1 MKLQRKHNQRKLS
14 MQDQSSSHI
23 IDGDTDQTVGAV
35 YIHVP
40 FCRSKCGYC
49 DFYSL
54 AAREELSEAYVR
66 AISRELQIHAH
77 HLTVPLDSIFVG
89 GGTPTVL
96 QPALL
101 QELLEIL
108 AEYRGPHTEFSI
120 EANPCT
126 ITREVAGLLHNAG
139 VNRVNIGAQSFVDA
153 ELTALGRIHGPD
165 QIVTAWEALR
175 AEGHQRLGLDLIY
188 GAPGQ
193 SPDSWQ
199 FSLDEAMK
207 LDPEHL
213 SCYALTV
220 ESNTEIGRQRDS
232 GKFVEAGESD
242 QVECYRLTV
251 ETARNAGL
259 QQYEISNFSLP
270 GKYCRHNRTYWLN
283 QPYLGL
289 GPAAASY
296 IDGIRRTNKPDIDA
310 YIQALD
316 DGREPPRV
324 SEKLT
329 GRAEM
334 GETVMLALRMVEGLD
349 RDRFIARFAVDV
361 TEVFARSIE
370 RYCSLGAM
378 QLTDRYLRI
387 SPDAILVSNTI
398 LADILAEV

>member
-1 MKLQRKHNQRKLS
+1 
-14 MQDQSSSHI
+14 MQAQSSNHI
-23 IDGDTDQTVGAV
+23 IDNDTDQTVAAV
-35 YIHVP
+35 YLHVP

-54 AAREELSEAYVR
+54 AAREELAGAYVR

-96 QPALL
+96 EPAIL

-108 AEYRGPHTEFSI
+108 AEYRNPHTEFSI
-120 EANPCT
+120 EANPST
-126 ITREVAGLLHNAG
+126 ITGEVADLLHNAG
-139 VNRVNIGAQSFVDA
+139 VNRVNLGAQSFVNA
-153 ELTALGRIHGPD
+153 ELTALGRTHDPD
-165 QIVTAWEALR
+165 QIITAWKTLR
-175 AEGHQRLGLDLIY
+175 DRGHKRLGLDLIY

-207 LDPEHL
+207 LKPEHL

-220 ESNTEIGRQRDS
+220 ESNTDIGRQRDS
-232 GKFVEAGESD
+232 GKFVEMDESD
-242 QVECYRLTV
+242 QVECYHTTV
-251 ETARNAGL
+251 ETTRNAGL

-270 GKYCRHNRTYWLN
+270 GKHCRHNRTYWLN

-296 IDGIRRTNKPDIDA
+296 INGIRQTNKPDLDA

-316 DGREPPRV
+316 NGCQPPCV
-324 SEKLT
+324 SEELT

-334 GETVMLALRMVEGLD
+334 GETVMLALRMVEGVD
-349 RDRFIARFAVDV
+349 RGRFIARFGVDV
-361 TEVFARSIE
+361 AEVFARSIE
-370 RYCSLGAM
+370 RYCDLGAM

-387 SPDAILVSNTI
+387 APDAMLVSNTI